1 VAPVVAGVSES
12 IKIDIWSDI
21 ACPWCYIGKRKFETG
36 AAAFAAK
43 TGKDAPEVVVEY
55 HSYEL
60 SPETPVDFDGSAVDF
75 LARHKGLPVSQV
87 SQMIERVIGVAQ
99 DAGLNYNYDILQHT
113 NTVKAHQLI
122 HYAKAHGKQAEAKER
137 LLKAYFIE
145 GRHVGRVEDLADLAA
160 EIGLDRN
167 DVLRVLHEDAY
178 LDAVRADQALGQE
191 YGIQGVPFFVI
202 DGKYGVSGAQEA
214 ATFTQ
219 VLDQVWTE
227 RAAVT
232 S

>member
-1 VAPVVAGVSES
+1 MSEP

-36 AAAFAAK
+36 ASAFAAK
-43 TGKDAPEVVVEY
+43 NGEDAPDVVIEY

-75 LARHKGLPVSQV
+75 LSKHKGVPLAQAADMVD
-87 SQMIERVIGVAQ
+87 RVTGVAKG
-99 DAGLNYNYDILQHT
+99 AGLDYDYDALQHT
-113 NTVKAHQLI
+113 NTVRAHQLI
-122 HYAKAHGKQAEAKER
+122 HHAKAQGRQLDMKER

-145 GRHVGRVEDLADLAA
+145 GRHVGRVEDLADLGA
-160 EIGLDRN
+160 EIGLDRDDIVRALN
-167 DVLRVLHEDAY
+167 ADEY
-178 LDAVRADQALGQE
+178 LADVRADQALAQE

-214 ATFTQ
+214 ETFAN

-227 RAAVT
+227 REGAR